1 MPIIDPRMLGHLH
14 NFYPSTATIQE
25 STERRGTT
33 GELNLEWAN
42 KAGHV
47 DLPARIGPSG
57 GKEIRL
63 PDQTYAI
70 STHTIGLR
78 GNYPTVTV
86 EDRAVDDNGAIYDI
100 MLVES
105 DDQDAS
111 TYLYTRILE

>member
-1 MPIIDPRMLGHLH
+1 MAIIDPRMLARLH
-14 NFYPSTATIQE
+14 NFYPSMATIQE
-25 STERRGTT
+25 ATELQGTT
-33 GELNLEWAN
+33 GALTLVWAD

-47 DLPARIGPSG
+47 DLPSRIGPSG
-57 GKEIRL
+57 GREIRL

-86 EDRAVDDNGAIYDI
+86 EDRAVDDNGVIYDI

-111 TYLYTRILE
+111 TYLYTRIVE